1 MNIVEILNYRITKTN
16 KTMVKYQIANSL
28 SIDKKINIKENAF
41 LIFTYAQYKGMIEN
55 NRLAI
60 APYYQDKLIMQGRYI
75 AHRNS
80 LPQWVK
86 DMEKH

>member
-1 MNIVEILNYRITKTN
+1 
-16 KTMVKYQIANSL
+16 MVKYQIANSL

-41 LIFTYAQYKGMIEN
+41 LLFTYAQYKGMIEN

-60 APYYQDKLIMQGRYI
+60 APYYQDKLIMQGRYV
-75 AHRNS
+75 AYRQN